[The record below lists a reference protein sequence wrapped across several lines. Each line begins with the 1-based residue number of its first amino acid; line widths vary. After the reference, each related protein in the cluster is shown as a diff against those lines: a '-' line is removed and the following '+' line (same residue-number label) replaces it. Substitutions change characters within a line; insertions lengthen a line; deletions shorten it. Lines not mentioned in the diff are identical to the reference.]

1 MNLFE
6 YSAMLIRKLSNDN
19 VTYWIGIPKYP
30 VNLFVDYF
38 MVCDGAPTFSEEYI
52 FPHNHAEIFFN
63 LGDVNYG
70 VGTSKHSGF
79 FFRETVVSGV
89 RNSRLTIKPGKIF
102 SLAGV
107 RFNIFGFQNI
117 FNIPSNE
124 FTNQNFDA
132 CDVWGSSLL
141 LLREQLMETC
151 SPAVKISVLEDWIK
165 SKIQL
170 HNLQEAKVWNK
181 LSPKLKNAS
190 LPLQPYLA
198 SVMGYSHKHTIKLFK
213 EKCGLPPK
221 MIQRIFRFNS
231 VLMHTQTSCLNW
243 TALSHEAGYT
253 DQSHFIKDFR
263 QFTGLTPKLFSRQRP
278 KDWMLLKE
286 SR

>member
-1 MNLFE
+1 
-6 YSAMLIRKLSNDN
+6 MLIRKLSKDN
-19 VTYWIGIPKYP
+19 VTYWIGIPTYP

-38 MVCDGAPTFSEEYI
+38 MVCHGAPTFSEEYI
-52 FPHNHAEIFFN
+52 FPSNHAEIFFN

-70 VGTSKHSGF
+70 VGTAKNEGF
-79 FFRETVVSGV
+79 FFRETVVSGI
-89 RNSRLTIKPGKIF
+89 RNCRLTIKPGKIF

-132 CDVWGSSLL
+132 IDVWNTNLL
-141 LLREQLMETC
+141 LLREQIMETN
-151 SPAVKISVLEDWIK
+151 SPASKISLLENWLK

-198 SVMGYSHKHTIKLFK
+198 SLMGYSHKHTIKLFK

-221 MIQRIFRFNS
+221 MIQRIFRFNK
-231 VLMHTQTSCLNW
+231 VLMHAQTSGLNW

-253 DQSHFIKDFR
+253 DQSHFIKDFK
-263 QFTGLTPKLFSRQRP
+263 QFTGLTPKTFVEQRP
-278 KDWMLLKE
+278 KDWMLLME